1 MEIKRTN
8 GASLIGECHN
18 CGKLFDDYTKPKE
31 AYYHAKKTG
40 HKVSIEKTV
49 NITYN

>member
-1 MEIKRTN
+1 MGIC
-8 GASLIGECHN
+8 LD
-18 CGKLFDDYTKPKE
+18 CGQVFEDYKKPKE

-40 HKVSIEKTV
+40 HKVSIEKNI